1 MLIVDWNNVSL
12 ICKTEFSYKC
22 LKTILS
28 PKNKPLLFASAKWI
42 GRSPNES
49 AKTTQHFVLTMANT
63 AVVCFVEKFS
73 FLVKKAVYFVNIML
87 ISRWVK
93 SLKLLSSYRFDVKN
107 KASVFVWKT
116 RKRIQTFFYL
126 RQKFQITNENAM
138 TSTFLLLL
146 LFFFFKN
153 LHTTSWKT
161 VMFFFHNIAIIVL
174 PKPFD
179 VKVIE
184 LDKIIFKYVHEFYV
198 HLFRFGCTDFAN
210 AGCFKNIRRLQNEL
224 ILSFCYWPQSNTVA
238 RALDSN
244 CKLWSYTF

>member
-1 MLIVDWNNVSL
+1 MFRLYAKRSFRISV
-12 ICKTEFSYKC
+12 
-22 LKTILS
+22 LKQYS
-28 PKNKPLLFASAKWI
+28 HPKNKPLLFASAKWI
-42 GRSPNES
+42 GGSPNES
-49 AKTTQHFVLTMANT
+49 AKTTQHFMLTVTNT

-138 TSTFLLLL
+138 TSTSLLLL

-161 VMFFFHNIAIIVL
+161 VMFFF
-174 PKPFD
+174 
-179 VKVIE
+179 
-184 LDKIIFKYVHEFYV
+184 
-198 HLFRFGCTDFAN
+198 
-210 AGCFKNIRRLQNEL
+210 
-224 ILSFCYWPQSNTVA
+224 S
-238 RALDSN
+238 
-244 CKLWSYTF
+244 

>member
-1 MLIVDWNNVSL
+1 
-12 ICKTEFSYKC
+12 
-22 LKTILS
+22 
-28 PKNKPLLFASAKWI
+28 
-42 GRSPNES
+42 
-49 AKTTQHFVLTMANT
+49 
-63 AVVCFVEKFS
+63 
-73 FLVKKAVYFVNIML
+73 ML
-87 ISRWVK
+87 ISWWAK

-126 RQKFQITNENAM
+126 WQKFQITNENAM
-138 TSTFLLLL
+138 TSTSSFLL
-146 LFFFFKN
+146 LFFSSKIFTRAVGK
-153 LHTTSWKT
+153 LWC
-161 VMFFFHNIAIIVL
+161 FFFHNIAIIVL

-198 HLFRFGCTDFAN
+198 QLSRFGCTDFTN
-210 AGCFKNIRRLQNEL
+210 AGCFKNTRRLQNEL
-224 ILSFCYWPQSNTVA
+224 ILPFCYCPQSNTVA